1 MKLLEFIKRLFC
13 KPSYIAIHV
22 DGLSKKREKI
32 QGLIAKNQ
40 VLKKICFV
48 ELENFPNFLLSKDLS
63 SSGEIRDLEKVYIYD
78 IKNNDIKKLQSRTQ
92 TYLTYFGIL
101 KPLIIKEA
109 EPQVTEEKAEE
120 LKNVEGVT
128 GEGEDR
134 SVETEASVVGQHP
147 ILKDND
153 AIESDNTNEEASD
166 TEENVSPGEET
177 NTILKTIESLKT
189 EIQELIENKI
199 KEATNQIGV
208 NSKKIESITQTIVD
222 ENKIKDIIN
231 SIITEELKSYI
242 TEVRFQSELNTKL
255 SEYAKNVN
263 LKTINS
269 SLVESTKKIESIE
282 KKLDSID
289 NEKVS
294 NKTHEELRSEIKE
307 IKDSMATIL
316 SVYQSSEAGH
326 LQQKIDSLES
336 ELGETQ
342 EELKKKEQ
350 ALVESEN
357 ENEKIK
363 TDNENKKVRI
373 ESLEKDVANKKV
385 KIDEQKK
392 ELADTQKSL
401 QKTSKALDSAN
412 EKIVEQEKTIKD
424 SEAIIEKKDEIINK
438 NEEELEEKGRKI
450 DEQSTQIDG
459 LLQDKCQLEGD
470 LRRQKDTNNE
480 LEKTIHD
487 DNDKLK
493 SDFLNALSS
502 IKVILEERG
511 YIIPCGDNEDD
522 CEELEDMLNVK
533 VNKFTNSISSKIDGC
548 LNISS
553 TISMLTE
560 QVENELLNERSWI
573 YDIARYR
580 AYSRKRFMKDE
591 SREHGVRLEKGKIVV
606 MWENLNM
613 ILSMLGF
620 SLIMPD
626 LFEDSVSDNDEYI
639 DNTGQTISNLE
650 FLIPN
655 NDKYLT
661 EISNN
666 DGRIIRDYAEIGYK
680 YNGNVIKKTKII
692 R

>member
-1 MKLLEFIKRLFC
+1 MKLLEFIKRLFY

-48 ELENFPNFLLSKDLS
+48 ELEDFPNFLLSKDLS

-147 ILKDND
+147 ILKDKD
-153 AIESDNTNEEASD
+153 VIESDNTNEEASD
-166 TEENVSPGEET
+166 TEENVSPGEEA

-199 KEATNQIGV
+199 K
-208 NSKKIESITQTIVD
+208 
-222 ENKIKDIIN
+222 DIIK

-294 NKTHEELRSEIKE
+294 NKTHEELRSEIKG

-470 LRRQKDTNNE
+470 LQRQKDTNNE

-502 IKVILEERG
+502 IKVILEERD